1 MFLVLY
7 DIQSTKL
14 RTKFAKFLKQYG
26 RRVQYSVF
34 EIINSPRIL
43 ENIRIGIR
51 TKFERSF
58 GQGDSVLIYSI
69 ADNACISKYGY
80 PVNEDTDLLIFD

>member
-7 DIQSTKL
+7 DIQSTKT

-34 EIINSPRIL
+34 EIINSQRL
-43 ENIRIGIR
+43 LTNIRIGIK
-51 TKFERSF
+51 TNFAHLF
-58 GQGDSVLIYSI
+58 HQGDSVLIYSVS
-69 ADNACISKYGY
+69 DDACVSKYGY
-80 PVNEDTDLLIFD
+80 PVNEDTDLLIL